1 MCEESEVRHK
11 VIDVMAAAVGT
22 LRMDLAGL
30 NSDFQRAY
38 MHSVAVG
45 IERAASCEVK
55 GEEYDPWV
63 IVVVGDTL
71 RAHLE
76 EEDGRDIG
84 LQVNFHL
91 SLQDLEVRKSREL
104 T

>member
-11 VIDVMAAAVGT
+11 GIDVMAEAEDT
-22 LRMDLAGL
+22 HRMGLAGL
-30 NSDFQRAY
+30 NSDFQRAC
-38 MHSVAVG
+38 MHWVEGS
-45 IERAASCEVK
+45 IERVALCEVK
-55 GEEYDPWV
+55 VEEYDPWV
-63 IVVVGDTL
+63 IVVVGGSL
-71 RAHLE
+71 PAHLE

-91 SLQDLEVRKSREL
+91 SLQDLEGRKSREL